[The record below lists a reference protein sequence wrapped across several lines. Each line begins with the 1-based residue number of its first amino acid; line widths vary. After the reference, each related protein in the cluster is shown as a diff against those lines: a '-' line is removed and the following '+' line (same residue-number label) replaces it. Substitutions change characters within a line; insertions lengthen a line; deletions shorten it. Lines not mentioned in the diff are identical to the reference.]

1 MKRRIPTLALSAAA
15 LSAALLA
22 SAPAHAGRTWT
33 SPTGSAPPASTQ
45 PQILQQVRFDQ
56 RLGEQ
61 VRLETAFRD
70 EAGRQVRLG
79 DYFGKRPVVLVLAY
93 YECPMLC
100 DLVLNG
106 LTGSLKALTFNPGED
121 YEIVVASIA
130 PGETPELAAEQKRQ
144 VLTRYN
150 RSGSEGGWH
159 FLTGDHSAIDA
170 LTDDIGFR
178 YVYDRER
185 DEYAHPAGIT
195 VLTPEGRVSRYI
207 FGIDFPPRD
216 VRMALVESAG
226 HRIGSLVDQAM
237 LYCFHYNPAIGR
249 YSAATMQILRIAA
262 AITVVVVVL
271 MIVLLRR
278 RETRTQQPDPAGAA

>member
-1 MKRRIPTLALSAAA
+1 MKRRIPTLT
-15 LSAALLA
+15 LSAALLVA
-22 SAPAHAGRTWT
+22 AIPAHAGKTWT
-33 SPTGSAPPASTQ
+33 SPTGSAPPAGQ
-45 PQILQQVRFDQ
+45 MPMQLQQVRFDQ
-56 RLGEQ
+56 RLGEH
-61 VRLETAFRD
+61 VRLDTVFRD

-79 DYFGKRPVVLVLAY
+79 DYFGRRPVLLVLAY

-106 LTGSLKALTFNPGED
+106 LTGSLKALAFTPGQEF
-121 YEIVVASIA
+121 EIVVASID

-150 RSGSEGGWH
+150 RSGTQDGWH
-159 FLTGDHSAIDA
+159 FLTGDQAAIDA
-170 LTDDIGFR
+170 LTSAVGFR

-185 DEYAHPAGIT
+185 DEYAHAAGVT
-195 VLTPEGRVSRYI
+195 VLTPEGQVSRYL

-216 VRMALVESAG
+216 VRMALIESADSK
-226 HRIGSLVDQAM
+226 IGNMIDQAM
-237 LYCFHYNPAIGR
+237 LYCFHYNPTIGR

-262 AITVVVVVL
+262 VMTIVAVVL

-278 RETRTQQPDPAGAA
+278 RETQTQQPGPLGAA